1 MTWLSWE
8 NMCRLHNIRVI
19 VNLHAAPGAQN
30 PNEHSGTRDG
40 SQTWGTTAA
49 NIAQTVQVIEFL
61 ATRFLSIYLHDF
73 SCSRFYSENNIR

>member
-1 MTWLSWE
+1 
-8 NMCRLHNIRVI
+8 MCRLHNIRVI

-61 ATRFLSIYLHDF
+61 ATRFLSIYMIFHV
-73 SCSRFYSENNIR
+73 